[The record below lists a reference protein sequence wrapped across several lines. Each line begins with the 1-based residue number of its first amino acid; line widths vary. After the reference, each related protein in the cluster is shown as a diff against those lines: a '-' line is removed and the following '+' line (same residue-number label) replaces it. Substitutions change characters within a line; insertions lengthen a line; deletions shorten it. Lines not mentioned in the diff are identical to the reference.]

1 MNGTWFEQRDGKKV
15 YECGDCL
22 HHTTSTERVTA
33 CPECG
38 GPVENLSKAR
48 AE

>member
-1 MNGTWFEQRDGKKV
+1 MNSTWFEYSDGEKV
-15 YECGDCL
+15 YECTDCL
-22 HHTTSTERVTA
+22 SHMTSAERLTA